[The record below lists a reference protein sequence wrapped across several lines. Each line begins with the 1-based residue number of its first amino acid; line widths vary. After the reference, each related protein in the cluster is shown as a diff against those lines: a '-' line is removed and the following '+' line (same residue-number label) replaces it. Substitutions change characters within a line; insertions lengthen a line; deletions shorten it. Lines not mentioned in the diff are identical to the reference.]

1 MILIIR
7 YLFLH
12 DYFCAAISTMLKQIT
27 VCILLLA
34 FTASSFC
41 RAVIVMDY
49 YANSTVYAKQ
59 CENKARPK
67 MHCNGKCQM
76 MKKLQ
81 QQEKQEQGDP
91 ERKASLK
98 YEVFFAD
105 RFALP
110 AKPHSPAAHRQFA
123 PLLIQ
128 SLSDRA
134 YPLLRPPSA

>member
-7 YLFLH
+7 ELFLRA
-12 DYFCAAISTMLKQIT
+12 YFCFATSVMLKKVT
-27 VCILLLA
+27 ASLLLLA
-34 FTASSFC
+34 FIASSFC

-49 YANSTVYAKQ
+49 YANSSVYARN

-81 QQEKQEQGDP
+81 QQEKQDQGNP
-91 ERKASLK
+91 ERKTDTK

-105 RFALP
+105 RFALLTNLY
-110 AKPHSPAAHRQFA
+110 AIAAARQLA
-123 PLLIQ
+123 PLLVQ
-128 SLSDRA
+128 PLSDRA

>member
-1 MILIIR
+1 
-7 YLFLH
+7 
-12 DYFCAAISTMLKQIT
+12 MLKQVT
-27 VCILLLA
+27 ASILLLA
-34 FTASSFC
+34 FMAGSFC

-49 YANSTVYAKQ
+49 YANTSVYAKN

-81 QQEKQEQGDP
+81 QQEKQDQGNP
-91 ERKASLK
+91 ERKFDTK

-105 RFALP
+105 RFALITNP
-110 AKPHSPAAHRQFA
+110 QTITAARQFA
-123 PLLIQ
+123 RLHTQ